1 EWNASGGIQYGLLLP
16 GGTITPRLD
25 WRYQGYQT
33 NGPENV
39 YQIAQWRV
47 PGYSL
52 FNARLTYA
60 PTGAKWNV
68 SLEAQN
74 LFNKFYWQ
82 QLGSPVSLAAGTL
95 DPSASNLSPAV
106 AQVGTPGLPREWMV
120 SISTTF

>member
-1 EWNASGGIQYGLLLP
+1 
-16 GGTITPRLD
+16 LD

-39 YQIAQWRV
+39 YQISQWRL

-52 FNARLTYA
+52 FNARLTYQ

-68 SLEAQN
+68 SVQALN
-74 LFNKFYWQ
+74 LFNKFYWD
-82 QLGSPVSLAAGTL
+82 QLGSPLSLAGGATV
-95 DPSASNLSPAV
+95 PSANNLSPAA

-120 SISTTF
+120 SFGFNF